1 MSLKDNISDLQSQKE
16 EKMEDPEQ
24 GSEVKQKYDEGD
36 AGDGSKR
43 EDHYLKGSKLAFALL
58 SIYLML
64 FLYAL
69 DLTIVSTIITEVSN
83 KFDGFDKIGWLISGY
98 MLTMS
103 VFISTWG
110 KLSIIFGRKY
120 AAYVAIVLFEAGSLM
135 CALANSMNVL
145 IGGRVFAGVGAGG
158 IQALSFIIVTEIIP
172 MEKRPLALAGMG
184 ATFSVGSVAGP
195 LLGGAF
201 TTHVTWRWCFYINLP
216 LGGVSLLLLFFA
228 YNPPKPVGNL
238 KQKLLKIDYLG
249 VFLLTAGLV
258 LSLLAITLGSG
269 NKYAWNSAAVI
280 CCFVFGGSTLIMFF
294 IWNFKF
300 SPNQIIPYE
309 VVATYQVIAA
319 CFTVGG
325 MYGSFMGSYIYLA
338 IYFQVIKGKSAWMS
352 GIDLLPIIVPMV
364 SFTVI
369 TGVLIKKTRLV
380 KPFIVFSS
388 IIFPVSVGIM
398 SLLEADLSKS
408 KQIGLLILNGVIGG
422 IQFQSGLMG
431 VQLAA
436 PKIAGGAITA
446 ITFNNFLRTF
456 MGTIASE
463 LANTVFNSSFKNKF
477 KNAVMHLQNSS
488 IKKELATMSASKLTT
503 SAKSIESLSPQAQR
517 IVKDLAMGAI
527 KNVFYMC
534 LGFAAISTISSLF
547 VTNAKVPED
556 IKDE

>member
-1 MSLKDNISDLQSQKE
+1 MSLKDNSSDSQSQEKE
-16 EKMEDPEQ
+16 KTADQENGTKMR
-24 GSEVKQKYDEGD
+24 QKYDEGD

-58 SIYLML
+58 SIYLMI

-69 DLTIVSTIITEVSN
+69 DLTIVSTIISEVSN

-98 MLTMS
+98 MLSMS

-135 CALANSMNVL
+135 CALANTMNVL
-145 IGGRVFAGVGAGG
+145 IGGRVLAGVGAGG
-158 IQALSFIIVTEIIP
+158 IQALSFIIVTETVP
-172 MEKRPLALAGMG
+172 MEKRPLAMAGMG
-184 ATFSVGSVAGP
+184 AAFAIGSVGGP
-195 LLGGAF
+195 LLGGVF

-216 LGGVSLLLLFFA
+216 LGGISLLCLYFV
-228 YNPPKPVGNL
+228 YNPPKPVGNW

-249 VFLLTAGLV
+249 VFLLTAGLI
-258 LSLLAITLGSG
+258 LSLLAVTLGSG
-269 NKYAWNSAAVI
+269 NGYDWNSVAVV
-280 CCFVFGGSTLIMFF
+280 CCFVFGGSTLIVFF
-294 IWNFKF
+294 IWNFKL
-300 SPNQIIPYE
+300 SKNPIIPYE

-319 CFTVGG
+319 CLTVGG

-338 IYFQVIKGKSAWMS
+338 TYFQVIKGKSAWMS
-352 GIDLLPIIVPMV
+352 GIYLLPIIVPMV

-369 TGVLIKKTRLV
+369 TGVLIKTTRLV

-388 IIFPVSVGIM
+388 ILFPVSVGIT
-398 SLLEADLSKS
+398 SILETDLSKS
-408 KQIGLLILNGVIGG
+408 KQIGLIILNGAIGG
-422 IQFQSGLMG
+422 IQFQSGIMG

-436 PKIAGGAITA
+436 PRIAGGAISA
-446 ITFNNFLRTF
+446 ITFNNFLRAF
-456 MGTIASE
+456 LGTIASE

-477 KNAVMHLQNSS
+477 KNAVMHLQNKE
-488 IKKELATMSASKLTT
+488 IKNELAAISASEITT
-503 SAKSIESLSPQAQR
+503 SAKTIESLSPQAQR
-517 IVKDLAMGAI
+517 IVKGLAMGAI

-534 LGFAAISTISSLF
+534 IGFAAISTISSLF
-547 VTNAKVPED
+547 ITNAKVPED